1 MQQAFRGHLVV
12 LADQLTYS
20 DGETFAA
27 GVKALNLGPVIGM
40 RTAGAGVWLSD
51 RNRLVDNGIARVAEF
66 GQFDLGGRW
75 LIESRGVAPDIEV
88 DNLPHATAL
97 GGDAQLDAGLAWL
110 ENRLREAPIRPLKA
124 DPLPPRGKSAHDGS
138 R

>member
-1 MQQAFRGHLVV
+1 MV

-27 GVKALNLGPVIGM
+27 GVKALGLGPVIGM

-51 RNRLVDNGIARVAEF
+51 RNRLADNGIARVAEF
-66 GQFDLGGRW
+66 GQFDLDGRW

-88 DNLPHATAL
+88 DNLPHATAT
-97 GGDAQLDAGLAWL
+97 GHDAQLEAGLAYL
-110 ENRLREAPIRPLKA
+110 QSKLHDEPVRPLKA
-124 DPLPPRGKSAHDGS
+124 APLPPRGQSAHDGS